1 MSTLETK
8 ARLEVLKVKIG
19 INSKMVSEGVWKRS
33 DSPHMHE
40 YYLEQLDEDIEQYLE
55 VLREV
60 LVPNKS
66 YVMDM
71 ENPILA
77 YDEENHIVP
86 FLYKNMIYGEYK
98 DGNDDY
104 FYDESTPF
112 KIHRYAQYGGETMD
126 DNKAEII
133 ECLHLSPFTFLVDDK
148 GNTIINGRPYDIEH
162 YLVSYSENSKINV
175 VSNKNIFET
184 DLIANI
190 SLASL

>member
-1 MSTLETK
+1 MITLETK

-19 INSKMVSEGVWKRS
+19 INSKMVSEGVWKQT

-40 YYLEQLDEDIEQYLE
+40 YYLKQLDEAKAEYLE
-55 VLREV
+55 LLREV
-60 LVPNKS
+60 LVPNKT
-66 YVMDM
+66 YVMDL
-71 ENPILA
+71 ENGILP
-77 YDEENHIVP
+77 YDEKNNIVP
-86 FLYKNMIYGEYK
+86 FLYDNMVYGEYK
-98 DGNDDY
+98 DKPYDEDY
-104 FYDESTPF
+104 FYDINTPF

-133 ECLHLSPFTFLVDDK
+133 ECLYVSHWTFLVDDN
-148 GNTIINGRPYDIEH
+148 GNTIINGRP
-162 YLVSYSENSKINV
+162 NNKRNKINV